1 MILRNLGINNQ
12 IKVAKIPLSLKN
24 QEVIEETP
32 EQPSLG
38 TPSPQ
43 PISGKITL
51 SIRDALAIYAQG
63 GQLVNNEPDGA
74 LIKENTQK
82 IQNITS
88 EMNNLQ
94 VPTNPTKSE
103 CDNLR
108 ARINTMKD
116 NAKNLFGACEKW
128 LTGNGNTEIEKA
140 YAEFTQAANRK
151 EMEIKFKY
159 GAQDAYLNTDQNN

>member
-1 MILRNLGINNQ
+1 MKDNAKNLFGACEKWLTGNGNTEIEKAYAEFTQTANR
-12 IKVAKIPLSLKN
+12 KEL
-24 QEVIEETP
+24 EVKHRESVSE
-32 EQPSLG
+32 SV
-38 TPSPQ
+38 
-43 PISGKITL
+43 
-51 SIRDALAIYAQG
+51 
-63 GQLVNNEPDGA
+63 LVNNEPNGA

-82 IQNITS
+82 IQNLTR

-128 LTGNGNTEIEKA
+128 LTRNGNSEIRKA
-140 YAEFTQAANRK
+140 YAEFTLTANRK
-151 EMEIKFKY
+151 EMEIKIKY
-159 GAQDAYLNTDQNN
+159 GAQDAYLNIVQNN